1 MPPGFEFI
9 TTSDKPALL
18 AMTNID
24 WLETAKSAL
33 QEMGFKVHTANNHTE
48 FLTSFHQIPYQVV
61 IVEELFAANRPEEN
75 QSLIALQNMPMSH
88 RRHAVVVLVGDSFST
103 FNPMQAY
110 QLSVQA
116 VVNRSEM
123 FLLLQ
128 LLQKVVADSE
138 MFLQSFRAVQQR
150 LIEAKSVT

>member
-18 AMTNID
+18 ALTNPD
-24 WLETAKSAL
+24 WLETAKNAL
-33 QEMGFKVHTANNHTE
+33 QEMGFKVHTANNHNE
-48 FLTSFHQIPYQVV
+48 FLSSFHQIPYQVV
-61 IVEELFAANRPEEN
+61 MIEELFAATTPQDN
-75 QSLIALQNMPMSH
+75 QSLITLQNMPMLH
-88 RRHAVVVLVGDSFST
+88 RRHAIVVLVGDSFST

-116 VVNRSEM
+116 VVNRTEM

-128 LLQKVVADSE
+128 LLQKLVADNE
-138 MFLQSFRAVQQR
+138 MFLQTFRIVQQR
-150 LIEAKSVT
+150 LTEGKPSV